1 MADHNDTTTPSEF
14 LQELGKQLRHD
25 RHQLA
30 VDLLA
35 YRAACVAQ
43 KQKIRAAIRDFLD
56 EK

>member
-1 MADHNDTTTPSEF
+1 MADHNDTTPRSEF

-35 YRAACVAQ
+35 YRAEKRKV
-43 KQKIRAAIRDFLD
+43 RAAIRDFLD